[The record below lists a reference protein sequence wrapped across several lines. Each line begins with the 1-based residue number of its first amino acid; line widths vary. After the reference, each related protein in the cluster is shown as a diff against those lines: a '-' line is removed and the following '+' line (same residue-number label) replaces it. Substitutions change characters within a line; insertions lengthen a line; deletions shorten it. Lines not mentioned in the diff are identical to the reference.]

1 MTVIKQKGV
10 GSAAHLQ
17 NLANYL
23 NDERALMRGTQ
34 NLSRFENWE
43 RECGS
48 TRRAYGHDE
57 PGKAGAKTTYMYHQV
72 ISFLPEEC
80 SCSSKHGKMTPEA
93 CMAFAREWLER
104 NYPQYE
110 AAFCLH
116 EEKCKADGTS
126 RYSVHIALNRTNL
139 ETGCRLC
146 EGLGTKGKSAR
157 ASHMRELDE
166 RWGLRQLERGN
177 RNSMAHAMQPSK
189 AERAMAARGA
199 KPEKQLVREKVRQR
213 IREIAREAPRG
224 NRMRE
229 LAKRLETDGIKM
241 SVSANNKQP
250 VFQAPSGRKYRG
262 YKLGRGFSLAGIA
275 RGLGMESAR
284 QMGRAMDD
292 GMERDR

>member
-10 GSAAHLQ
+10 ASKAHLMA
-17 NLANYL
+17 LSEYL
-23 NDERALMRGTQ
+23 DDDRALMRGTQ

-43 RECGS
+43 RECKS
-48 TRRAYGHDE
+48 TRRAYSHDE
-57 PGKAGAKTTYMYHQV
+57 PGKAGAKATYMYHQV

-80 SCSSKHGKMTPEA
+80 SCSPKGGKMTPEA

-126 RYSVHIALNRTNL
+126 RYAVHIALNRTNL
-139 ETGCRLC
+139 ETGNRLC
-146 EGLGTKGKSAR
+146 EGLGAKGKSAR

-189 AERAMAARGA
+189 AERAMGARGA
-199 KPEKQLVREKVRQR
+199 TPEKQIVRERVRER
-213 IREIAREAPRG
+213 ASEIARDAPPG

-229 LAKRLETDGIKM
+229 LARRLESDGIRM
-241 SVSANNKQP
+241 SVSANGRQP

-262 YKLGRGFSLAGIA
+262 YKLGKGFSLSGIA
-275 RGLGMESAR
+275 KGLGMESAR
-284 QMGRAMDD
+284 QMNRAMGD
-292 GMERDR
+292 GMERDE

>member
-10 GSAAHLQ
+10 ASKAHLMA
-17 NLANYL
+17 LSKYL
-23 NDERALMRGTQ
+23 DDDRALMRGTQ

-43 RECGS
+43 RECES

-57 PGKAGAKTTYMYHQV
+57 SGKAGAKATYMYHQV
-72 ISFLPEEC
+72 ISFLPEES

-93 CMAFAREWLER
+93 CMAFTREWLGR

-116 EEKCKADGTS
+116 EEKCRADGES
-126 RYSVHIALNRTNL
+126 RYAVHIALNRTNL
-139 ETGCRLC
+139 EMGNRLC
-146 EGLGTKGKSAR
+146 EGLGAKGKSVR

-177 RNSMAHAMQPSK
+177 RNSMAHAMQPTK
-189 AERAMAARGA
+189 AERAMAERDA
-199 KPEKQLVREKVRQR
+199 KPEKQFVRERVRER
-213 IREIAREAPRG
+213 VREVARDAPSG

-229 LAKRLETDGIKM
+229 LARRLESDGIRM
-241 SVSANNKQP
+241 SVSANGRQP
-250 VFQAPSGRKYRG
+250 VFRAPSGRKYRG

-275 RGLGMESAR
+275 RGLSMESAR
-284 QMGRAMDD
+284 QMNRAMGD
-292 GMERDR
+292 GMERDG

>member
-10 GSAAHLQ
+10 SSAAHLR
-17 NLANYL
+17 NLSRYL

-34 NLSRFENWE
+34 NLSRFENWQ
-43 RECGS
+43 RECES
-48 TRRAYGHDE
+48 TRRAYGHNE
-57 PGKAGAKTTYMYHQV
+57 PGKAGAKTTFMYHQV
-72 ISFLPEEC
+72 IAFLPEES

-126 RYSVHIALNRTNL
+126 RFAIHIALNRSDL
-139 ETGCRLC
+139 VTGNRLC
-146 EGLGTKGKSAR
+146 EGLGAKGKNAR

-177 RNSMAHAMQPSK
+177 RNSMAHAMQPTK

-199 KPEKQLVREKVRQR
+199 KPEKRFVRERVRER
-213 IREIAREAPRG
+213 AHEIAREAPRG

-229 LAKRLETDGIKM
+229 LARRLEADGIKM
-241 SVSANNKQP
+241 TVSANGKQP

-292 GMERDR
+292 GMERDG